1 MHRLVKA
8 ELAPVRR
15 TLAQG
20 VAQVHKMNAVPK
32 AVNKVGNVEGRAH
45 AKRSGT
51 KCGAI
56 GGAVDGQAIKYGPAM
71 EQMASGTMDAT
82 LVWGSLPTAV
92 IDNASRQMEL
102 RFVSP
107 DPATLETFRSTIS
120 NGEYY
125 VYQRIPAAS
134 IINNRFRIIV
144 TGNRIHTSH

>member
-1 MHRLVKA
+1 MTA
-8 ELAPVRR
+8 
-15 TLAQG
+15 TLFDIHG
-20 VAQVHKMNAVPK
+20 
-32 AVNKVGNVEGRAH
+32 
-45 AKRSGT
+45 
-51 KCGAI
+51 I

-134 IINNRFRIIV
+134 IEQAYEGRVEAAEDAFFWTYPYQVMVRGEIDEETVYNLTKALWGKNRQGKFCLGRV
-144 TGNRIHTSH
+144 VLGHA